1 MSNFNFVRVN
11 GNHYSNSSFSPILL
25 NLDNISGIERF
36 AGNTYL
42 VVCGDYQYYVDHD
55 SGQFLFQILGISL

>member
-1 MSNFNFVRVN
+1 MANFNFVRIN
-11 GNHYSNSSFSPILL
+11 GNHHSTSSFHPILL
-25 NLDNISGIERF
+25 NLDNISSIERF

-42 VVCGDYQYYVDHD
+42 VLCGEYQYYVDQE